1 MTQKAIIDRCK
12 SILDKTSINGSVT
25 DPDDF
30 KFLMES
36 FAQCPYFDMK
46 TQGQE
51 IKKILKKKSGIYGT
65 CFFYLKR
72 SDGTCTDIS
81 YRKMFRKD
89 PQTDDVLAALRTAID
104 PIISEFRQTFE
115 PFDYEGKHIEKVED
129 ADVDH
134 HDLKFGELASIWIE
148 QKGGVAELI
157 NKVNATE
164 DGNAITCFTDEM
176 LNEDFRDFHKVH
188 THLRFLPK
196 EVNRKNQ

>member
-51 IKKILKKKSGIYGT
+51 IIEIQKKKSGIYGT

-115 PFDYEGKHIEKVED
+115 PFDYEGKHIEKVEE
-129 ADVDH
+129 VPETIIT
-134 HDLKFGELASIWIE
+134 LTNGKKYIVLES
-148 QKGGVAELI
+148 VAEVKEQVIRYKNKII
-157 NKVNATE
+157 NYR
-164 DGNAITCFTDEM
+164 
-176 LNEDFRDFHKVH
+176 L
-188 THLRFLPK
+188 
-196 EVNRKNQ
+196 